1 MFLTVWIASGDTELL
16 TGAPYKHTVRAIRQ
30 AALSEVPEA
39 LLEYLALHYPSILT
53 HIARNVSHKQQI
65 EHKYTNTSASPGVT
79 SKSIMLTPVT
89 GSVPLDLV
97 SSTLKTCL
105 GHCAGKVQLI
115 TRYHVGNVVFVIIFR
130 FLIIMRLC
138 CCLIL
143 LCLQCR
149 CGSGV
154 RRGAGRPLR
163 VRIDSYR
170 W

>member
-1 MFLTVWIASGDTELL
+1 MLLYIYLINDSSLPSGDTQLL

-53 HIARNVSHKQQI
+53 HVARNVSHKQQI
-65 EHKYTNTSASPGVT
+65 EHQYSNTSSSPNIT

-105 GHCAGKVQLI
+105 SHCANKVQLI
-115 TRYHVGNVVFVIIFR
+115 TR
-130 FLIIMRLC
+130 
-138 CCLIL
+138 
-143 LCLQCR
+143 
-149 CGSGV
+149 
-154 RRGAGRPLR
+154 
-163 VRIDSYR
+163 
-170 W
+170 